1 MDWFLYENDLRHER
15 VKAFLLRIKSCH
27 SDWVKP
33 NVKDSALL
41 PTFQINDIKHE
52 YVERKSREKTITF
65 WQTNKYFPLYLLF
78 FGSPISVNRKNHLTI
93 Y

>member
-33 NVKDSALL
+33 NVEDSALL

-52 YVERKSREKTITF
+52 YVERKSREKTIS
-65 WQTNKYFPLYLLF
+65 
-78 FGSPISVNRKNHLTI
+78 FGKQKNIFHYICSFLGAHFQ
-93 Y
+93 